1 MEKIILF
8 GLSENEMDMIRNCG
22 LRYDYFP
29 FEVWQDVVAH
39 YAELSIINPRTLED
53 SEKKALAEFYHD
65 IDPCDEKVI
74 LTNEDPNFRGISFIE
89 VIPDLFDFPESIHI
103 VLMKALKETKRD
115 VDFSV
120 RIMLAIKIMKL
131 IENNPGITTK
141 QISERIE
148 CSDRSTKRY
157 INSLRSAGLMI
168 EYQNRGW
175 SFIMDPLEL
184 I

>member
-1 MEKIILF
+1 MSVKKVLLLGASGSIGTQTLDIIRE
-8 GLSENEMDMIRNCG
+8 GNG
-22 LRYDYFP
+22 Q
-29 FEVWQDVVAH
+29 FELTAFSVGQ
-39 YAELSIINPRTLED
+39 
-53 SEKKALAEFYHD
+53 KA
-65 IDPCDEKVI
+65 
-74 LTNEDPNFRGISFIE
+74 E

-115 VDFSV
+115 VDFSA